1 MKKKLTLLGT
11 MLLLVAML
19 VGCGEKNAKY
29 MHDLKIENYVTLGEY
44 KGLAVTAPAVKVD
57 EEEKALVTREFYN
70 QYITKE
76 NGGVADGTVKNGDY
90 VNIDYE
96 GKKDG
101 VAFAGGTAQNQQL
114 GIGTNTFIP
123 GFEAGLVG
131 VKAGQT
137 VDLNLTFPENYDN
150 AELAGQETV
159 FTVTVNFIYPEF
171 KDEIVASF
179 GEEAF
184 KNVEEL
190 EAYVQKYLETLAQ
203 SNYDYVVENSVLTQ
217 FLANCTYLQ
226 DAPEGVTAKYRTRLM
241 ENIQTEA
248 SYYNMDAES
257 YCQMNGVTLTEY
269 LDTYSKETA
278 KQMLAMVALAK
289 QEGLLKTDKD
299 LDAAIQQA
307 ATDAGYTDVKEFMG
321 ENTRDDYQEAFAF
334 EAALKFLVDNATI
347 TVQ

>member
-19 VGCGEKNAKY
+19 AGCGEKNAKY
-29 MHDLKIENYVTLGEY
+29 VHDLKIEDYVTLGEY
-44 KGLAVTAPAVKVD
+44 KGLAVTAPAVKVN
-57 EEEKALVTREFYN
+57 EEEKALVAHELYN
-70 QYITKE
+70 QYITKD
-76 NGGVADGTVKNGDY
+76 NYGITDGTVKNGDY

-114 GIGTNTFIP
+114 GIGTNAFIP

-137 VDLNLTFPENYDN
+137 VDLNLTFPEVYSN
-150 AELAGQETV
+150 AELAGQAVV
-159 FTVTVNFIYPEF
+159 FTVTVNYIYPEF

-179 GEEAF
+179 GIEAF

-190 EAYVQKYLETLAQ
+190 EAYAQKYLETLAQ
-203 SNYDYVVENSVLTQ
+203 SNYDYVVEESVLTQ
-217 FLANCTYLQ
+217 FMAGCTFLQ
-226 DAPEGVTAKYRTRLM
+226 DTPEGVLSKYRTRLLDSL
-241 ENIQTEA
+241 QAEA
-248 SYYNMDAES
+248 SYYGIDAES
-257 YCQMNGVTLTEY
+257 YCQMNGTTLTEY
-269 LDTYSKETA
+269 LDTSSKELA
-278 KQMLAMVALAK
+278 NVMMAMVALAK

-321 ENTRDDYQEAFAF
+321 ESTRDDYKEQFAF
-334 EAALKFLVDNATI
+334 ESALEFLIKNANI

>member
-19 VGCGEKNAKY
+19 AGCGEKNAKY
-29 MHDLKIENYVTLGEY
+29 VHDLEIENYVTLGEY
-44 KGLAVTAPAVKVD
+44 KGLAVIAPGLEVS
-57 EEEKALVTREFYN
+57 EEEKALVARELYN
-70 QYITKE
+70 QYITKD
-76 NGGVADGTVKNGDY
+76 NYGITDGTVKNGDY

-114 GIGTNTFIP
+114 GIGTNAFIP

-137 VDLNLTFPENYDN
+137 VDLNLTFPEVYSN
-150 AELAGQETV
+150 AELAGQAVV
-159 FTVTVNFIYPEF
+159 FTVTVNYIYPEF

-179 GEEAF
+179 GEEVF

-190 EAYVQKYLETLAQ
+190 EAYAQKYLETLAQ

-217 FLANCTYLQ
+217 FMEKCTFQ
-226 DAPEGVTAKYRTRLM
+226 KEIPEGVKAKYRERVR
-241 ENIQTEA
+241 ENIESEA
-248 SYYNMDAES
+248 SYYGLDAES
-257 YCQMNGVTLTEY
+257 YCQMNGVTLSEY
-269 LDTYSKETA
+269 VENSSKETSELMMA
-278 KQMLAMVALAK
+278 LIALAK
-289 QEGLLKTDKD
+289 KEGLIKTGKD

-307 ATDAGYTDVKEFMG
+307 ATDAGYTDMKEFMG
-321 ENTRDDYQEAFAF
+321 ENSLDDYKEAFAF
-334 EAALKFLVDNATI
+334 EAALKFLIDNATI